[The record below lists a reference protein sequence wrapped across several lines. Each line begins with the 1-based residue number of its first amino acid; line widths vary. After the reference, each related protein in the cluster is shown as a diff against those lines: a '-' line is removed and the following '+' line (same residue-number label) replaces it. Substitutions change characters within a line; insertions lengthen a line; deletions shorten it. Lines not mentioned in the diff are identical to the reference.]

1 MTDIIIQMKL
11 QKLKDTR
18 LIYNEVTLQ
27 YLLNYH

>member
-1 MTDIIIQMKL
+1 MTDIIIQTKL

-18 LIYNEVTLQ
+18 LIYNEVTLR

>member
-1 MTDIIIQMKL
+1 MTDIIIQTKL

-18 LIYNEVTLQ
+18 LIYEVTLQ